1 MTAKQGVRISKI
13 ADEKPNFSLH
23 ILAIVLISTVV
34 FLAYSSSFKG
44 IWALDDLLIDQ
55 PLGLRLILEHTGFRK
70 ISYLT
75 FALNQIINP
84 NDPLNFRIF
93 NIIIHIL
100 NSVLVYVIALIT
112 LRSAGDKELSRELC
126 FSAALISATLFA
138 LHPLNI
144 NAVAYIIQR
153 MASLATFF
161 VLLSI
166 ISYIL
171 ARKAAGTAGKII
183 LYGLCGFCIVLG
195 VLSKE
200 NAVMA
205 LPLIL
210 LYEYIFLSKF
220 DKQIF
225 LKKASLL
232 LAIGVCAL
240 LAVSFFIP
248 VHTSFSNVAKL
259 FLNMNEPLA
268 WKGWMS
274 IDVYWSP
281 LQHILTELRV
291 VSRYVFLFFL
301 PLPKFLV
308 FDWWGY
314 PISKGLFDP
323 MATFLSLVFIGGSVV
338 FSVLTVKKFPYL
350 SFGILWYFIA
360 ISLESFIAVGAD
372 LYFEHRNY
380 LPLTGLCFGIVAQTF
395 IFFRDKLR
403 SRYVVWVIFFLLST
417 VLGFLTFQR
426 NLIWKDPITFWDDVA
441 QKVPDN
447 PRAVFVIANSYI
459 ARSDFRNA
467 ETFYRKSIQISAD
480 RGSRRYVL
488 ESLYRLGFMY
498 IILERPEE
506 AREVMIS
513 FERIFGRTFNFII
526 LQGLYNSL
534 NHDYQTAIEKYDE
547 VLKFPVNEMNIR
559 DRATVFSVRGDAY
572 RASGSVNEA
581 MENYK
586 EALELLPSF
595 PSAYHGL
602 AKLEMLKRNYGLAE
616 EYLKKTLVF
625 APYNFM
631 ALSDMANLIVLRGG
645 DLDKARYFA
654 QKAVALNPPVYQP
667 YLIMGTI
674 LLASGQDKEAEV
686 SYAGAEQFRA
696 PAYQLAFNKAWA
708 YSLRGD
714 REQQLR
720 YLRELLTLK
729 DVPDTMRETAK
740 RILQRLTK

>member
-13 ADEKPNFSLH
+13 SDEQPNFSLH
-23 ILAIVLISTVV
+23 ILATVLISAVIC
-34 FLAYSSSFKG
+34 LAYSSSFKG
-44 IWALDDLLIDQ
+44 IWALDDSLFNQ
-55 PLGLRLILEHTGFRK
+55 PLGFRSMLEYTNFRK

-75 FALNQIINP
+75 FAFNQIINP
-84 NDPLNFRIF
+84 NDPLNFRLF
-93 NIIIHIL
+93 NVIIHIL
-100 NSVLVYVIALIT
+100 NSMLVYVLALIT
-112 LRSAGDKELSRELC
+112 LRSAGDKEMSRELC
-126 FSAALISATLFA
+126 FSVAFISAALFA

-161 VLLSI
+161 VLLSV

-171 ARKAAGTAGKII
+171 ARKAAGTAGRII

-205 LPLIL
+205 VPLIL
-210 LYEYIFLSKF
+210 LYEYIFLAKF
-220 DKQIF
+220 DKKIF
-225 LKKASLL
+225 LKKAFLF
-232 LAIGVCAL
+232 LAIGVCVFFAI
-240 LAVSFFIP
+240 SFFIP
-248 VHTSFSNVAKL
+248 VHKIIADIAKL
-259 FLNMNEPLA
+259 FLNFNEPLT

-274 IDVYWSP
+274 IDVSWSP

-314 PISKGLFDP
+314 PLSQSLFDP
-323 MATFLSLVFIGGSVV
+323 MSTFFSLFFIGGSAA
-338 FSVLTVKKFPYL
+338 FAILAIKKFPYV

-380 LPLTGLCFGIVAQTF
+380 LPLTGLCFGVVAQTF
-395 IFFRDKLR
+395 IFFRDRVR
-403 SRYVVWVIFFLLST
+403 SKYVVWIIFFLLST

-441 QKVPDN
+441 QKAPDN
-447 PRAVFVIANSYI
+447 PRAVYVIANSYF
-459 ARSDFRNA
+459 ALTDFRNA

-480 RGSRRYVL
+480 MGSNRYAL
-488 ESLYRLGFMY
+488 ESLYGLGFMY
-498 IILERPEE
+498 IILERGEE
-506 AREVMIS
+506 AREVMNTL
-513 FERIFGRTFNFII
+513 ERIFRRTYQLLI
-526 LQGLYNSL
+526 LQGLYNAL
-534 NHDYQTAIEKYDE
+534 THDYKGAIEKYDE
-547 VLKFPVNEMNIR
+547 VLQLPTREMNVR
-559 DRATVFSVRGDAY
+559 QRATLFSLRGDAY
-572 RASGSVNEA
+572 RTAGAVNQA
-581 MENYK
+581 TENYK

-616 EYLKKTLVF
+616 EHLKTTLVF

-631 ALSDMANLIVLRGG
+631 ALSDMANLILLRGG
-645 DLDKARYFA
+645 ELDKARYFA

-674 LLASGQDKEAEV
+674 LLASGQDKEAEA
-686 SYAGAEQFRA
+686 SYAGAEKFRA
-696 PAYQLAFNKAWA
+696 PAYQLVFNKAWA

-720 YLRELLTLK
+720 YLRELLGLK
-729 DVPDTMRETAK
+729 DVPDTMRDTAK
-740 RILQRLTK
+740 RILQRLTQ